1 MLGVGSLI
9 ILQIRNGLSDYSTKR
24 RYIAFYG
31 LENYF

>member
-1 MLGVGSLI
+1 MLVVGCLI
-9 ILQIRNGLSDYSTKR
+9 ILQIRNGLSDYFTKR